1 MGGNIGYPSPQRS
14 ESPEVTADIP
24 FPKETEMAQDVSS
37 VTVES
42 ARPRLA
48 VRRTREPPK
57 NAAGQIYCDHPDC
70 HDHIPYFKRPCEWN
84 KHMDKH
90 DRPYKCTNPDCNK
103 MLGFTYSGGL
113 LRHQREVHKMN
124 NQGKKLLCPYPDC
137 NRSSGKGFTRQEN
150 LKEHLRRLHRGGDG
164 RSPDDPISLEANE
177 PENSPVLLPLHPSKR
192 KRHTSESYSSS
203 EEEGSNPFDLRDEI
217 TRLRRE
223 VIKKDSRLDELEKEL
238 KQLRRLIQ
246 NG

>member
-57 NAAGQIYCDHPDC
+57 NATGQIYCDHPDC

-124 NQGKKLLCPYPDC
+124 SQGKKLLCPYPDC

>member
-1 MGGNIGYPSPQRS
+1 MDGKIGYPSPRRS
-14 ESPEVTADIP
+14 ESPEITTAILL
-24 FPKETEMAQDVSS
+24 PKETKMAQEVSPATADGS
-37 VTVES
+37 
-42 ARPRLA
+42 RPRLA

-70 HDHIPYFKRPCEWN
+70 HDHTPYFKRPCEWN

-90 DRPYKCTNPDCNK
+90 DRPYKCTNPDCDK

-124 NQGKKLLCPYPDC
+124 SKGKKLMCPFSDC

-150 LKEHLRRLHRGGDG
+150 LKEHLRRLHRGGDR
-164 RSPDDPISLEANE
+164 RSPDDLASSETNE
-177 PENSPVLLPLHPSKR
+177 HENGALLSPLQPPKR
-192 KRHTSESYSSS
+192 KRDNSESCSSS
-203 EEEGSNPFDLRDEI
+203 DEGRSNVLNLHNEV

-223 VIKKDSRLDELEKEL
+223 VMQKDLRVDELEQEL
-238 KQLRRLIQ
+238 KQLRQLNQ
-246 NG
+246 KG

>member
-1 MGGNIGYPSPQRS
+1 MGDKIGYPSPQRS
-14 ESPEVTADIP
+14 ESPEITTGVLLP
-24 FPKETEMAQDVSS
+24 MEPKMAQEVSPAVVDGS
-37 VTVES
+37 
-42 ARPRLA
+42 RPRLA

-57 NAAGQIYCDHPDC
+57 TATGQIYCDHPDC
-70 HDHIPYFKRPCEWN
+70 RNHIPYFKRPCEWN

-90 DRPYKCTNPDCNK
+90 DRPYKCTNPDCGK

-124 NQGKKLLCPYPDC
+124 SKGEKLMCPFPDC

-164 RSPDDPISLEANE
+164 RSPEDPASPEAH
-177 PENSPVLLPLHPSKR
+177 ENGTVLSPLHPPKR
-192 KRHTSESYSSS
+192 KRGSSKSYSSS
-203 EEEGSNPFDLRDEI
+203 DEGRSNPPDLREEI

-223 VIKKDSRLDELEKEL
+223 AMQKDSRLDELEKEL
-238 KQLRRLIQ
+238 RQLRQLIQ